1 MSRAPILLACAVLAL
16 AAAGLQGQD
25 PPPAG
30 EAAAATPP
38 DEVFVESIDVNV
50 VNLLVWVTDKQG
62 EPITGLTR
70 DDFELFEEGRPV
82 TITNF
87 FAVAG
92 GEPAPGIEVDELDL
106 PAEEA
111 PPLPYLAVAEDQRL
125 NLIVYVDNFNL
136 APANRNRVLRRLKA
150 FLYETVDRED
160 RVMVV
165 SHDRSLNIRQGFT
178 NDPDQALSALAELEA
193 MSGNPPDRASERL
206 RVLQEIEGTDDPLL
220 ALADARSHAD
230 YIFTEMQFTL
240 RRLRELIGPL
250 SGLQGRKALLYVS
263 DGLPM
268 TAGEDL
274 FIAVEDRFPRVGAR
288 AEAMSFD
295 LQPEFRRLGAQAN
308 SAGVTF
314 YTLDAGGAE
323 LHGSLSAADPGTVQ
337 GGSRIAVDSIF
348 NANMQ
353 EPLHMMADAT
363 GGLAVTNT
371 NAVERSLDRVAR
383 DFDNYYSLG
392 FPSPHGRNGRYYEL
406 TVKVKRPG
414 AKVRYRRGYRDRS
427 RETLMADGSL
437 ASLYF
442 DYERNTIGARL
453 VFDAPTRRDDGNY
466 LVPLAVQVPLDK
478 LTLVPQGEHHVG
490 RFQVAFAV
498 MDDKGEVSPVQQGQP
513 LSVRIPEADIE
524 RALRSHYTFETQ
536 LLMRRGS
543 SKVAV
548 GIFDTVADQ
557 ASFVSE
563 IVSIDAG

>member
-1 MSRAPILLACAVLAL
+1 M
-16 AAAGLQGQD
+16 
-25 PPPAG
+25 
-30 EAAAATPP
+30 E
-38 DEVFVESIDVNV
+38 
-50 VNLLVWVTDKQG
+50 
-62 EPITGLTR
+62 
-70 DDFELFEEGRPV
+70 
-82 TITNF
+82 ITNF
-87 FAVAG
+87 YAVAG
-92 GEPAPGIEVDELDL
+92 GAPAPRIEVAELDL
-106 PAEEA
+106 PAEGTA
-111 PPLPYLAVAEDQRL
+111 PLPYLPAPDDQRL
-125 NLIVYVDNFNL
+125 NLVVYVDNFNL

-150 FLYETVDRED
+150 FLYDAIDRDD

-178 NDPDQALSALAELEA
+178 ADPDRALAALAELEA
-193 MSGNPPDRASERL
+193 ISGNPPDRQSERL
-206 RVLQEIEGTDDPLL
+206 RVLQDIEEANDPLR
-220 ALADARSHAD
+220 ALSDARSHAD
-230 YIFTEMQFTL
+230 YVYTEMQFTL
-240 RRLRELIGPL
+240 RALRELIGPL

-268 TAGEDL
+268 TAAEDL

-295 LQPEFRRLGAQAN
+295 LLPEFRRLGAQAN
-308 SAGVTF
+308 SSGVTF

-323 LHGSLSAADPGTVQ
+323 FHSSLSAADPGTAQ

-353 EPLHMMADAT
+353 EPLYMMADAT

-371 NAVERSLDRVAR
+371 NAVERSLDRVAT

-392 FPSPHGRNGRYYEL
+392 FPSPHGRDGRYYEL
-406 TVKVKRPG
+406 TVKVNRPG

-442 DYERNTIGARL
+442 GYERNTIGAKL
-453 VFDAPTRRDDGNY
+453 VFAPPSPREDGNY

-478 LTLVPQGEHHVG
+478 LTLVPQGGHHVG

-498 MDDKGEVSPVQQGQP
+498 MDDQGEISPVQQGQP
-513 LSVRIPEADIE
+513 LSVQIPEADIE
-524 RALRSHYTFETQ
+524 RARRSHYTFETQ
-536 LLMRRGS
+536 LLMRSGA

-548 GIFDTVADQ
+548 GIFDALADQ
-557 ASFVSE
+557 ASFVFE
-563 IVSIDAG
+563 IVNIDAG